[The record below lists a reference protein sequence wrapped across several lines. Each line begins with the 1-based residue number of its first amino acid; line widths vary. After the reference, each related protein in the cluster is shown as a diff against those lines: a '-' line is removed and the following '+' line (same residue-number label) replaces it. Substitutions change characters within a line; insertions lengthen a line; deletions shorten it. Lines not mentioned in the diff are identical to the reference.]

1 MSDKIKVIITNDQK
15 AIRIPTGV
23 RMLVRRCC
31 NAVLINEQFD
41 GSAEISVRFVDDETI
56 HQLNL
61 EFRNVDRST
70 DVLSFPL
77 GEDGV
82 YDINMDTGAKML
94 GDIVIS
100 MEHAVMQSKLYGHS
114 LQREIAFLTVHSMFH
129 LLGYDHEAG
138 GLEMVRMREKEETVL
153 TQLGLKRSD
162 SYYSEDN

>member
-77 GEDGV
+77 GENGV
-82 YDINMDTGAKML
+82 YDINYDTGAKML

-100 MEHAVMQSKLYGHS
+100 MEHAVMQAKLYDHT

-138 GLEMVRMREKEETVL
+138 GMEMVRMREKEEAVL
-153 TQLGLKRSD
+153 TQLGLKRND
-162 SYYSEDN
+162 SYYTEDN